1 MGPKVEPRD
10 GPTGSGGGARTHD
23 KRINSPLLCQLSYP
37 GREPTRYQRGS
48 PAPKG
53 EAQGLFGVKETTQPV
68 ALLGMT
74 QTSQSLLLDLANS
87 FPADAF
93 LLRYVVKR
101 KRFTI

>member
-1 MGPKVEPRD
+1 
-10 GPTGSGGGARTHD
+10 
-23 KRINSPLLCQLSYP
+23 
-37 GREPTRYQRGS
+37 
-48 PAPKG
+48 
-53 EAQGLFGVKETTQPV
+53 V